1 MKAILKDRSFQLSV
15 IITLIFLGT
24 GIIFLF
30 MGLVNYSWVLFILL
44 PVVLGIA
51 IGAMP
56 NKKYI
61 LAGVFL
67 TTVFVLLGM
76 AVPGLSGFL
85 CIVMAIPIIVP
96 LIFLGYVITHLVK
109 RYKNIKGTNNLFIL
123 MTPIIP
129 FLIAAPGEQ
138 FLNQKNETVI
148 SVSTEQIFN
157 YPPEMVYDAIKS
169 VDTLDAEK
177 PYLMYF
183 DLPIPTKCVLDKE
196 EVGGTRTCY
205 FESGKSSN
213 NDFGSGYIVE
223 KITELERGRILKM
236 DVIDY
241 NLVGRDW
248 LGFKEAIYYFE
259 AVGNNQCKMT
269 RVTTYT
275 SALTPRFYWAPLEKL
290 GIKQEHDYVFKNLEK
305 DLENGT
311 KQHYCKKSA
320 NN

>member
-1 MKAILKDRSFQLSV
+1 MKAILKDRSFQLSI

-56 NKKYI
+56 NKKYV

-123 MTPIIP
+123 ITPIIP
-129 FLIAAPGEQ
+129 FLIAAPGEH
-138 FLNQKNETVI
+138 FLSQKNETVI
-148 SVSTEQIFN
+148 AVSTEQIFN
-157 YPPEMVYDAIKS
+157 FPPEMVYDAIKS

-183 DLPIPTKCVLDKE
+183 DLPIPTKCIMDKE
-196 EVGGTRTCY
+196 EVGGIRTCY
-205 FESGKSSN
+205 FEAGKSSN

-223 KITELERGRILKM
+223 KITELERGKILKM

-241 NLVGRDW
+241 NLVGRNW

-275 SALTPRFYWAPLEKL
+275 SALTPRFYWGPLEKL

-311 KQHYCKKSA
+311 K
-320 NN
+320 